1 MSIADLHVICYT
13 LYVISEFSL
22 KMYAMVCIQEKFRGF
37 LIIPSCIA
45 MYLLNPHLFGDMF
58 IMSNQVSNLQSFHRF
73 QLEIHLKKYI
83 KYKFNL
89 YIKCIKEVSFEESL
103 LVLLLLLFCCCSC
116 LFCFVFNIYKCN
128 ACKRGG

>member
-13 LYVISEFSL
+13 LHVISEFSL

-37 LIIPSCIA
+37 LIIPSCTE
-45 MYLLNPHLFGDMF
+45 MYLLNPHLFSNMF

-83 KYKFNL
+83 KYIFNL
-89 YIKCIKEVSFEESL
+89 YIKCIKEVLFEESL
-103 LVLLLLLFCCCSC
+103 LFLLLLLFCCSC